1 MARTWRSVAPVQMTK
16 YSAIEVCS
24 RTSITTG
31 SQAFFSVAALRSKRA
46 SCNGVSRLV
55 RSAANLPIIHIEA
68 VLGDVPLDGR
78 RQPIAHRLP
87 LRDRPAEGAAGDVRG
102 GARAQDHPRRIEA
115 GGLQRGRIRGSAA
128 WPADDHD
135 RRQSADLIGY

>member
-1 MARTWRSVAPVQMTK
+1 
-16 YSAIEVCS
+16 
-24 RTSITTG
+24 
-31 SQAFFSVAALRSKRA
+31 AFFSVAALRSKRA

-87 LRDRPAEGAAGDVRG
+87 LRDRTAEGAAGDVRG
-102 GARAQDHPRRIEA
+102 GARAQDHPHSVQAGAIDGGARGREMAEVDRIE
-115 GGLQRGRIRGSAA
+115 RAA
-128 WPADDHD
+128 EDADPHGWNSNSTPAMLTLSPGFTPAASRAALTPMRSSSD
-135 RRQSADLIGY
+135 